1 MMARYHQIQSI
12 VREQLQLS
20 SFTVKKENIHQML
33 KDIAFSISSWK
44 GVDLKLCQK
53 EKQSFKQYK
62 RTATNWYNRNKPK
75 IFGTYFFYPLIF
87 HHILNVCF
95 ILFYFMSN
103 NHILL
108 SLLIRNF

>member
-12 VREQLQLS
+12 VREQSSQLS
-20 SFTVKKENIHQML
+20 SFIVNKNDIHQML

-75 IFGTYFFYPLIF
+75 IFGTFFFYPLIF

-95 ILFYFMSN
+95 MSN

-108 SLLIRNF
+108 SPLIRNFYIE